1 MGLHFGNYTTS
12 GRGLTTTKRG
22 NCTIRGATRR
32 RQADSQL
39 LMLQNPQYHQHGS
52 RPKACRPC
60 PQCPRATESRHH
72 GTRAVPRRE
81 KTRPAQAAH
90 HQARHKTRPLT
101 PHAPFL
107 TRLAHARRVMSRF
120 CRQQAP
126 QGRPFSRTSPSTI
139 TGLIET
145 TPQHDTPSGAMK
157 HFPPQLHT
165 PHRSMKHLSP
175 QHATNDPKSP
185 ISPTQGRTFFHN
197 THHPHNTHPRLG
209 DFSFN
214 HQRQV
219 QANQQSHA
227 IPIRPIPTQPHNPQ
241 DSNDQTSHHE
251 THLRELHAKLLE
263 RWDQATVPVGGEPA
277 HLPTTLIS
285 DGGTPNKNRT

>member
-1 MGLHFGNYTTS
+1 M
-12 GRGLTTTKRG
+12 
-22 NCTIRGATRR
+22 
-32 RQADSQL
+32 
-39 LMLQNPQYHQHGS
+39 
-52 RPKACRPC
+52 
-60 PQCPRATESRHH
+60 E
-72 GTRAVPRRE
+72 AVPQPADPVRSAHARRNPGTME
-81 KTRPAQAAH
+81 QGRCHGERKLA
-90 HQARHKTRPLT
+90 PLT

-107 TRLAHARRVMSRF
+107 TRLAHAGRVMSRF
-120 CRQQAP
+120 YRQQAP
-126 QGRPFSRTSPSTI
+126 QGRTFSRTSPSTI

-175 QHATNDPKSP
+175 QRATNDPKSP

-214 HQRQV
+214 HPRQV
-219 QANQQSHA
+219 HANQQSHA
-227 IPIRPIPTQPHNPQ
+227 IPIRLIPTQPQNPQ

-285 DGGTPNKNRT
+285 DGGTPNKKPHVIRSDERSTKSENIAIPTTSIHDLKELRGNYVRN